1 MNEEE
6 GYIAAALTGLLNGKY
21 HDGTTSMND
30 EAVRWYAAIAVKV
43 GKATMY
49 AHTTKV
55 VPVIPPVVPASNK

>member
-1 MNEEE
+1 MDEEN

-30 EAVRWYAAIAVKV
+30 AAVRWYAAIAVKL

-49 AHTTKV
+49 AHTAEV
-55 VPVIPPVVPASNK
+55 VPDIPTEVIINK